1 MKRLVVILCL
11 VAMQPGLAQELVQQ
25 VSGFVGERTSGQ
37 AIAGAVIEI
46 KSGSRVAGAM
56 ATDTAGYFNL
66 SVAPGRYLI
75 QVSHLGFQ
83 PIVEE
88 LLVIAGKQARLR
100 FELTEQVTQLTEIQ
114 VSASPAFNPSPGA
127 TDISIEK
134 TIRVPANFFDPLRM
148 ASSMPGMATVNDQG
162 NALVIKGY
170 SPNSLLWKVEG
181 LDVINPNHLANAGTL
196 SDRPVSFGGGV
207 SILSSQVIDKTGF
220 FAGSFPAQ
228 YGNVLSGVVDMS
240 LRGGNKTQNEYTAQ
254 ASLIGIDLAAEG
266 PISKNG
272 KSSYLANYRYSTVGL
287 LSQLGVNFGDEQINF
302 QDLTF
307 HLDVDQKKGAH
318 LSVFGFGGLSSNR
331 FKSKPE
337 AEWKEEKDRYTIAFD
352 GKVFGVGFRQT
363 GGNKWKWM
371 IGSALSGQEQ
381 DRSSQ
386 STPVPYQHIISESYV
401 GQQTMVS
408 TRASVKRTLGRNQLE
423 AGLTSNYIND
433 DLRVTTFT
441 PLYVNS
447 FFPNVKGVV
456 TGFLHQP
463 YLDWQSAFKGGWKT
477 DVSVRYVQF
486 SFNQTNSF
494 EPRATIQKSMGGA
507 TLSASYNKTSQR
519 QQTQTYLAD
528 NNRSLELTKAHQ
540 FLLEYRQR
548 LSAQSKLVVGVYNHL
563 LFDVPTTTAGPIYST
578 LNQWEDFAPTDL
590 VSQGKGHNRGV
601 ELSFDRSFDN
611 KFYFA
616 INGSIYKA
624 TYSNASSGQLDS
636 RFNGGYTSS
645 TMIGKE
651 WGTSAHSFGIHTRF
665 IYVGGMRQP
674 SIGLFD
680 SITYGTTV
688 YANYLY
694 TVQLPDYWR
703 PDVRLSWR
711 KNKANYTRT
720 FSIDIQNI
728 ANRQNVAYY
737 YFDSYTRDVEV
748 KRQLGIIPVLVY
760 RVDF

>member
-1 MKRLVVILCL
+1 MRP
-11 VAMQPGLAQELVQQ
+11 AMAQDLIQQ
-25 VSGFVGERTSGQ
+25 VSGIVVERISGNP
-37 AIAGAVIEI
+37 IAGVAIEI
-46 KSGSRVAGAM
+46 KSGTTVVAG
-56 ATDTAGYFNL
+56 TASDNNGSFEL

-75 QVSHLGFQ
+75 HVTHIGFQ
-83 PIVEE
+83 PLMDE
-88 LLVIAGKQARLR
+88 LLVIAGKQARVR
-100 FELTEQVTQLTEIQ
+100 FELTEQVTQLKEVQ
-114 VSASPAFNPSPGA
+114 VAASPAFNPSPGA

-162 NALVIKGY
+162 NALAIKGY
-170 SPNSLLWKVEG
+170 SPNSILWKVEG

-220 FAGSFPAQ
+220 YAGSIPAQ

-240 LRGGNKTQNEYTAQ
+240 LREGNKSKNEYTAQ

-266 PISKNG
+266 PLGANG

-287 LSQLGVNFGDEQINF
+287 LSKLGVNFGDEQINF

-307 HLDVDQKKGAH
+307 HLDIDQKKSAS

-331 FKSKPE
+331 FNAKPE
-337 AEWKEEKDRYTIAFD
+337 ADWKEEKDRYTIRFD
-352 GKVFGVGFRQT
+352 GKVYGFGFRQT
-363 GGNKWKWM
+363 GGDKWKWM

-386 STPVPYQHIISESYV
+386 SVPVPYQHIISESYL
-401 GQQTMVS
+401 GQQYMIS
-408 TRASVKRTLGRNQLE
+408 SRANVKRTIGHHLLE
-423 AGLTSNYIND
+423 AGLVSNYVHDN
-433 DLRVTTFT
+433 LQVTTVT

-447 FFPNVKGVV
+447 FFPNVKGTVS
-456 TGFLHQP
+456 GFLNQP
-463 YLDWQSAFKGGWKT
+463 YFDWQSTFARGWKT
-477 DVSVRYVQF
+477 DVSLRYMQF
-486 SFNQTNSF
+486 SFNNTGSF
-494 EPRATIQKSMGGA
+494 EPRATIQKSIGA
-507 TLSASYNKTSQR
+507 ATISGSYNKTSQR

-548 LSAQSKLVVGVYNHL
+548 LSSQSKLVVAIYSHH
-563 LFDVPTTTAGPIYST
+563 LFDVPTTSAGPIYST

-590 VSQGKGHNRGV
+590 VSLGKGHNRGI

-616 INGSIYKA
+616 INGSVYKS
-624 TYSNASSGQLDS
+624 TYSNPSSGQLDS
-636 RFNGGYTSS
+636 RFNGGFTSS

-651 WGTSAHSFGIHTRF
+651 WGTSSHSFGIHTRF

-674 SIGLFD
+674 SVSLFD
-680 SITYGTTV
+680 SISYGTTV

-694 TVQLPDYWR
+694 TVQFPDYWR

-711 KNKANYTRT
+711 KNKVNYTRT

-737 YFDSYTRDVEV
+737 YFDSHTRDVEV